1 MRGLVKYPF
10 HVKHKGKRYGPG
22 ETVEV
27 DDVETAVAQGAE
39 PVQSAPAGRPKQKA
53 Q

>member
-1 MRGLVKYPF
+1 MKGLVKYPF
-10 HVKHKGKRYGPG
+10 HVKHKGKRYDPG

-27 DDVETAVAQGAE
+27 DDVESAVAQGAQ
-39 PVQSAPAGRPKQKA
+39 PVQPAPAGRVKQKA

>member
-1 MRGLVKYPF
+1 MKGLVKYPF

-22 ETVEV
+22 EAVEV
-27 DDVETAVAQGAE
+27 DDVEAAVAQGAH
-39 PVQSAPAGRPKQKA
+39 PVQPAPTGRPKQKA